1 LAVVTPFAPIK
12 TFPELAAVASIRI
25 DLIGVS
31 VETNWISV
39 PEVATVTRALVIPAI
54 YSASRIFILRAIM
67 PPLVQ
72 HQEFLTRV
80 SPLVVSLAFIISGVV
95 LWTTGTLDIESVGYA
110 SIWLL
115 AFIGAALLF
124 VPAGALAAVCVAA
137 TVDLNPFLIAVV
149 AGSAEALGEL
159 TGYLAGMGGK
169 AVFDRNRFYLR
180 FKNLFSRYAG
190 LMLFFGS
197 IVPNPLFDIMGIAA
211 GSILYPVRR
220 FVLIVFVAKSIKF
233 TWIALG
239 CYWGGEIL

>member
-1 LAVVTPFAPIK
+1 LN
-12 TFPELAAVASIRI
+12 ESNYRRH
-25 DLIGVS
+25 
-31 VETNWISV
+31 W
-39 PEVATVTRALVIPAI
+39 
-54 YSASRIFILRAIM
+54 
-67 PPLVQ
+67 LVQ
-72 HQEFLTRV
+72 HQKSLTRFT
-80 SPLVVSLAFIISGVV
+80 PLAICAAFIISGVV
-95 LWTTGTLDIESVGYA
+95 LWTTGTFNIESVGYT
-110 SIWLL
+110 SIWFL

-137 TVDLNPFLIAVV
+137 TPAADLNPLLIGVI
-149 AGSAEALGEL
+149 AGSAEAVGEL
-159 TGYLAGMGGK
+159 TGYLAGMSGK
-169 AVFDRNRFYLR
+169 RVFDRNRFYLR

-239 CYWGGEIL
+239 CYYGVTWAWY